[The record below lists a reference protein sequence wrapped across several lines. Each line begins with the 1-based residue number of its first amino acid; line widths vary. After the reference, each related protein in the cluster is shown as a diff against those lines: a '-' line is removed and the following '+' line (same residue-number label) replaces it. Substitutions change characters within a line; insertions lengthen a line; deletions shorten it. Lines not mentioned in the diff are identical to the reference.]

1 MPRAGGWRFAIA
13 FAGGCLLAPWM
24 PLLPGMPIVILLA
37 AVAGTACAFEV
48 SRLPALALLGM
59 VWFLACAQWQLDG
72 QWPGARAGEVV
83 AVRGTVIDLP
93 RQLDQSSRFL
103 LQVDRAKSDPAVPER
118 VLVSWYRPSE
128 RLEPG
133 SRWQMDLRLTPP
145 VGRNNGDGF
154 DYQRWL
160 LTHRIGAIGSVR
172 GEPVLRA
179 ADAPGRVADRQRQRL
194 ADIFQSETTGLDEA
208 ALKRAL
214 AVADRSA
221 IRPELAER
229 LRQTGTAHLLAIS
242 GLHVGMVAGLAG
254 LLASWLAAP
263 LVLVFRRLDRRRL
276 GVIAGLAAALGY
288 AALAGFTLPTQRALV
303 MLAVLALALLSRRA
317 IAPGH
322 ALLLA
327 LVAVLLFDPLAPLAS
342 GFWLSFAAVAVLVWA
357 FAWRPAGDGRWLSG
371 LLRAQLVI
379 MIGLLP
385 LSVGLFGQFVP
396 VALLANLVAIPL
408 VGLVILPALLFDIAT
423 ILLGWPAS
431 LAGTVAEAGL
441 RPLLAFLEWAHGLP
455 HAFVPLGTATG
466 LAILSAAAGA
476 LWLLAPPGWPARWL
490 GVAPMLP
497 LLWPVQAQLQEDELE
512 VWFMDVGEGLA
523 VLMSTAGAAVLYD
536 SGPGDGEG
544 GDVIGRLLPGLLR
557 QSGAS
562 LDRAILSHRH
572 RAHAGGV
579 GSILQH
585 ADKPEIVSAIPG
597 LGQACRAGQQWR
609 HGAYRFEILHPSA
622 GLPDLGANSSCV
634 LRISGPGGSVLL
646 TGGIDAAVEARLVSQ
661 YGGPSVDILQLPAG
675 GHRRGTSRA
684 FLEAVAPRVA
694 IISTARFDRFDRPHE
709 ETLRRLEAVPLN
721 WYATGECGA
730 IRVRLRPGEA
740 PAVHTANGAQTRF
753 WRRRSGC
760 P

>member
-1 MPRAGGWRFAIA
+1 M
-13 FAGGCLLAPWM
+13 APWV
-24 PLLPGMPIVILLA
+24 PVLPGMPVLMVLA
-37 AVAGTACAFEV
+37 AVAGVACAFEV

-59 VWFLACAQWQLDG
+59 VWFLAAAQWQLDG
-72 QWPGARAGEVV
+72 QWPDARAGEIVTV
-83 AVRGTVIDLP
+83 SGTVIDLP
-93 RQLDQSSRFL
+93 RQIDQSSRFL
-103 LQVDRAKSDPAVPER
+103 LQIDRARTDPEVPER
-118 VLVSWYRPSE
+118 VLVRWYRPSE
-128 RLEPG
+128 RLVPG

-145 VGRNNGDGF
+145 AGRNNGDGF
-154 DYQRWL
+154 DYERWL
-160 LTHRIGAIGSVR
+160 LAQRIGAIGSVR
-172 GEPVLRA
+172 GEPALGARSTA
-179 ADAPGRVADRQRQRL
+179 GHTADRLRQRL

-254 LLASWLAAP
+254 LLAGWLAAP

-303 MLAVLALALLSRRA
+303 MLAVLAMALLSRRP

-357 FAWRPAGDGRWLSG
+357 FAWRPAGDGRWLTG

-408 VGLVILPALLFDIAT
+408 VGLVILPALLLDIAT
-423 ILLGWPAS
+423 ILLGWSAS
-431 LAGTVAEAGL
+431 LAGTLAEAGL
-441 RPLLAFLEWAHGLP
+441 RLLLAFLAWAHGLP
-455 HAFVPLGTATG
+455 HAFIPLGAVTG
-466 LAILSAAAGA
+466 LSMLGAAAGA

-497 LLWPVQAQLQEDELE
+497 LLWPLQAPLQEDELE
-512 VWFMDVGEGLA
+512 VRFMDVGDGLA
-523 VLMSTAGAAVLYD
+523 VLMTTAGAAVLYD
-536 SGPGDGEG
+536 TGPGDGEG
-544 GDVIGRLLPGLLR
+544 GDVIGQVLPGLLR
-557 QSGAS
+557 QTGAS
-562 LDRAILSHRH
+562 LERVVLSHRH
-572 RAHAGGV
+572 RGHAGGV
-579 GSILQH
+579 GSILQL
-585 ADKPEIVSAIPG
+585 ADEPRIVSAIPD
-597 LGQACRAGQQWR
+597 LGQACHAGQQWR
-609 HGAYRFEILHPSA
+609 HGAYRFEILHPSK

-634 LRISGPGGSVLL
+634 LRVSGPGGSVLL
-646 TGGIDAAVEARLVSQ
+646 TGGIDSAVEARLVSQ
-661 YGGPSVDILQLPAG
+661 YGGPSVDILQVPAG
-675 GHRRGTSRA
+675 GHRHGASRA
-684 FLEAVAPRVA
+684 FLEAVAPRLAVL
-694 IISTARFDRFDRPHE
+694 SVARFDRFDRPHA
-709 ETLRRLEAVPLN
+709 ETLRRLEAVPLD

-730 IRVRLRPGEA
+730 IRVRLRPDEA
-740 PAVHTANGAQTRF
+740 PTVHTANGAQSRF